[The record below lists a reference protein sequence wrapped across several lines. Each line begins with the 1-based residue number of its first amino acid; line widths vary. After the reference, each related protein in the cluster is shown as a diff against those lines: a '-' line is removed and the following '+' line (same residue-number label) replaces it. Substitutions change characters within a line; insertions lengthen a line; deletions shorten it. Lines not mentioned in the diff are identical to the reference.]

1 MSEKTIINVASYNRI
16 ESLINTINSIYDQCD
31 VINIFL
37 NDHTGEIPEKLLD
50 SKINLF
56 FSDNSYGDA
65 LKFAKLMESDGYYLT
80 IDDDLIYPPNYV
92 NYMVSRCKE
101 YSNKRV
107 VTLHGRNFPSFPINS
122 YYNSYRELYHCLK
135 PQRKNVL
142 VQFGGTGVMCF
153 HTDLMKIPIEFFLY
167 PNMSDIW
174 VGKYCIEN
182 NIEMICITHPGDFL
196 KYQPQKST
204 IYDTESKSDSYQT
217 NIVNQIFDPKIENNV
232 DDILIPVQSEPTE
245 RPIPIVSKLEKTQS
259 KINYDKV
266 NSIFNKHNHV
276 GVVINKPSNV
286 IIQKPSTNSQMIQ
299 KLMGK
304 QKRK

>member
-37 NDHTGEIPEKLLD
+37 NDHTGEIPKKLLD

-107 VTLHGRNFPSFPINS
+107 VTLHGRNFPSFPIKS
-122 YYNSYRELYHCLK
+122 YYNSYKELYHCLK

-167 PNMSDIW
+167 PNMADIW

-182 NIEMICITHPGDFL
+182 NIEIICITHDGDFL

-204 IYDTESKSDSYQT
+204 IYDTESKSDSYRT
-217 NIVNQIFDPKIENNV
+217 NIVNQIFDSKIENNV
-232 DDILIPVQSEPTE
+232 DNILAPPHEPVKIT
-245 RPIPIVSKLEKTQS
+245 KTLEKTQ
-259 KINYDKV
+259 KQINYEKL
-266 NSIFNKHNHV
+266 NEIFNNSKVGQQTVVRQPQHNPQP
-276 GVVINKPSNV
+276 NKKLN
-286 IIQKPSTNSQMIQ
+286 STTASKMFTKK
-299 KLMGK
+299 KL
-304 QKRK
+304 R

>member
-153 HTDLMKIPIEFFLY
+153 HTDLMKIPIDFFLY
-167 PNMSDIW
+167 PNMADIW

-182 NIEMICITHPGDFL
+182 NIEVICITHPVDFL
-196 KYQPQKST
+196 KYQPQKNT
-204 IYDTESKSDSYQT
+204 IYNEASKSDKIQT
-217 NIVNQIFDPKIENNV
+217 DLVNGLFAPKIVETKIV
-232 DDILIPVQSEPTE
+232 DQNFKKQIEFKNS
-245 RPIPIVSKLEKTQS
+245 IVLTQ
-259 KINYDKV
+259 KQINYEKI
-266 NSIFNKHNHV
+266 NSIFNFNNPNIVSKEKQEKQI
-276 GVVINKPSNV
+276 INL
-286 IIQKPSTNSQMIQ
+286 
-299 KLMGK
+299 KLNTSIHSKMFSK
-304 QKRK
+304 NKKR